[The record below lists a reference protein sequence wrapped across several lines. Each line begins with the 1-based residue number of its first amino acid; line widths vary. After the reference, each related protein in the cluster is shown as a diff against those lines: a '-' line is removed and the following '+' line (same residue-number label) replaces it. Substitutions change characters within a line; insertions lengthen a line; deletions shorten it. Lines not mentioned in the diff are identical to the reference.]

1 MTGRSSVAHI
11 NLLFI
16 LHVPCIAYTI
26 LCGCAFYWVHP
37 AEILIVV
44 ELNVEILK
52 QIITSVYES
61 FRKHQ
66 PLTRISVLNS

>member
-1 MTGRSSVAHI
+1 MTGRSSLAHI

-44 ELNVEILK
+44 ELNVK
-52 QIITSVYES
+52 
-61 FRKHQ
+61 F
-66 PLTRISVLNS
+66 